1 MFMFGRKEI
10 KKEYYLKVGKMFIEL
25 NPWQPRVPYPPS
37 PTGKGNLNMRNVAF
51 TKEESKA
58 WKSTYSNIKIL
69 QDLLGGEVYK
79 VTSEAERVL

>member
-10 KKEYYLKVGKMFIEL
+10 KKEYYLKVGTMFIEL
-25 NPWQPRVPYPPS
+25 NPWQPRAPYPPS
-37 PTGKGNLNMRNVAF
+37 PTGKGKLNMRNVAF

-58 WKSTYSNIKIL
+58 WKSTYSNIKTL

-79 VTSEAERVL
+79 VTIESERVL